1 MSDKKHPGTAGLLPV
16 KGSGCGIRPDPD
28 AMNDDTGFDFSG
40 ARSLLEK
47 EQKKPKQPPIT
58 SPKAQN
64 KFCFKPLQP
73 IKLAANGEG
82 LYSDKPLF

>member
-47 EQKKPKQPPIT
+47 EQKKAET
-58 SPKAQN
+58 AADN
-64 KFCFKPLQP
+64 KPES
-73 IKLAANGEG
+73 AE
-82 LYSDKPLF
+82 

>member
-47 EQKKPKQPPIT
+47 EQKKAETAADNQPE
-58 SPKAQN
+58 SA
-64 KFCFKPLQP
+64 
-73 IKLAANGEG
+73 E
-82 LYSDKPLF
+82 

>member
-47 EQKKPKQPPIT
+47 EQKKAKT
-58 SPKAQN
+58 AADN
-64 KFCFKPLQP
+64 KPES
-73 IKLAANGEG
+73 AE
-82 LYSDKPLF
+82 

>member
-28 AMNDDTGFDFSG
+28 AMSDDTGFDFSG

-47 EQKKPKQPPIT
+47 EQKKAEAAADK
-58 SPKAQN
+58 
-64 KFCFKPLQP
+64 KPDS
-73 IKLAANGEG
+73 AE
-82 LYSDKPLF
+82 

>member
-1 MSDKKHPGTAGLLPV
+1 MSDRKHPGTAGLLPV

-47 EQKKPKQPPIT
+47 EQKKAETAADNKPK
-58 SPKAQN
+58 SA
-64 KFCFKPLQP
+64 
-73 IKLAANGEG
+73 E
-82 LYSDKPLF
+82 